1 MITALTATTTERIV
15 SGLLAAEGAGGSRVL
30 TLVIGTDGAGLEAA
44 LEAAHGAS
52 LDHPCRIIAVVAPP
66 PDAGP
71 PGPRSRDGHVRAD
84 VPGHLDAEIRVGH
97 DAGAGETLVLRPW
110 GVAAEH
116 TDTLVVPFL
125 LPDVPVVAWWPA
137 APPPVPA
144 ADPLGRLA
152 STRITNTPSQPDP
165 SAALAA
171 LAPGF
176 ERGDIDL
183 AWTRITL
190 WRAIVAST
198 LDPVLRAGGVRSM
211 VVAGQRANASLSLM
225 VRWLRLRLG
234 APVERADVEDFIGIA
249 RITALT
255 ADGEL
260 VIERTDSERVLITR
274 PDGSRPQVVTMP
286 RREPVTTLN
295 EELRRLSPDLVYQ
308 EVLTAFAADH
318 GCRMARPGT
327 EAACSHD

>member
-1 MITALTATTTERIV
+1 M
-15 SGLLAAEGAGGSRVL
+15 
-30 TLVIGTDGAGLEAA
+30 
-44 LEAAHGAS
+44 
-52 LDHPCRIIAVVAPP
+52 
-66 PDAGP
+66 
-71 PGPRSRDGHVRAD
+71 
-84 VPGHLDAEIRVGH
+84 PGHLDAEIRVGH

-165 SAALAA
+165 SAALVA

-249 RITALT
+249 RIAALT

-318 GCRMARPGT
+318 GCRVAHPR
-327 EAACSHD
+327 D